1 MKVNEFLNSMFNR
14 DVTSFIMRNSEERDL
29 LEFEGKH
36 LSRDN
41 SGVWVQAVKKFVAI
55 DPSLLN
61 ADITGWAVYRSSL
74 NVAVLMYVRITP
86 EV

>member
-1 MKVNEFLNSMFNR
+1 MKVSEFLKSMYNR
-14 DVTSFIMRNSEERDL
+14 DEISVIMRTSDERDL

-36 LSRDN
+36 LSRDI

-61 ADITGWAVYRSSL
+61 ADVTGWMIYRSSL
-74 NVAVLMYVRITP
+74 INILMYVRITP